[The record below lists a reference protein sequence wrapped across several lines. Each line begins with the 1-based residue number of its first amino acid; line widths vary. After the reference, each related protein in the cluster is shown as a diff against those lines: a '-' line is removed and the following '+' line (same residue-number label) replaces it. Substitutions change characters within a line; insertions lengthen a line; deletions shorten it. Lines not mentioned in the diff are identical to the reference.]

1 VANNNDSVKKAILLL
16 IPIIFLVFTIYYPLL
31 SLLYTIYSVNI
42 LGIVSSYILI
52 YSIKISMLEA
62 VLSAILSFLIG
73 YPGGI
78 ILARY
83 SFPGKK
89 IIQPLLIIPF
99 LMPSIVVAI
108 GIIDVYS
115 AGGFITRYVPLL
127 QVFSSGLPA
136 ILYANVF
143 FNAPLIMFFTYAEL
157 ESFEQSQENA
167 ARTLGSS
174 RFHLFRAIIW
184 PNSKA
189 AALAGTLIAFIY
201 SFMGFTIPLILG
213 GARYFTMEDQIY
225 ALYFDFLDL
234 RTAVLLS
241 IAELLI
247 LAVPSLL
254 YIRWITRKKRRFYR
268 AERERELIHLPRAS
282 AVEIILVSMYLIFII
297 LFIVPVLFSPVLYSV
312 LVPHT
317 SILTLYYYQK
327 LFSPIISFKLGV
339 PMINVLLN
347 TAFFALVVSLAVLII
362 SLFVV
367 YNLETIKK
375 RAWVYDINLFLPL
388 VISPI
393 VLALAIYLAY
403 RIYLNVGSVVWPLII
418 LAQSVIAIPLTLRIL
433 TSSIAHVQ
441 PELRDSAILLGASRL
456 SAFFK
461 VELPLIKKGVITA
474 FSFSF
479 AISIGEFAATNFL
492 YIPRYTT
499 LAISIYNLLNLREYV
514 LASAAASILILLSF
528 IYFFIIQFYGEHT
541 EYE

>member
-1 VANNNDSVKKAILLL
+1 MANNNDSVKKAILLL
-16 IPIIFLVFTIYYPLL
+16 IPIIFLFFALYYPLSTL
-31 SLLYTIYSVNI
+31 IYTVYNVNI
-42 LGIVSSYILI
+42 FGLISSYILT
-52 YSIKISMLEA
+52 YSIKMSMLEA
-62 VLSAILSFLIG
+62 TLSAVLAFLIG

-83 SFPGKK
+83 SFPGKR
-89 IIQPLLIIPF
+89 IIQPLLIVPF

-115 AGGFITRYVPLL
+115 AGGLITKYVPIL
-127 QVFSSGLPA
+127 QTFSYGLPA
-136 ILYANVF
+136 ILFANVF

-174 RFHLFRAIIW
+174 KFHLFRAIIW
-184 PNSKA
+184 PNSKT

-201 SFMGFTIPLILG
+201 SFMGFTIPLLLG

-225 ALYFDFLDL
+225 ALYFNFLDL

-241 IAELLI
+241 IVEILI

-268 AERERELIHLPRAS
+268 TERERELIPLSKAS
-282 AVEIILVSMYLIFII
+282 IYEILLVSAYLIFII
-297 LFIVPVLFSPVLYSV
+297 LFIVPVLFSPILYSV
-312 LVPHT
+312 LIPHT
-317 SILTLYYYQK
+317 STLTFYYYQK
-327 LFSPIISFKLGV
+327 LFSPLISYKLGV
-339 PMINVLLN
+339 SMLSVLFNTMFFAVVVSAAVLL
-347 TAFFALVVSLAVLII
+347 I
-362 SLFVV
+362 SLFVI
-367 YNLETIKK
+367 YNMKTIKK
-375 RAWVYDINLFLPL
+375 RAWLYDINLFLPL

-403 RIYLNVGSVVWPLII
+403 KIYINIGSVVWPLII
-418 LAQSVIAIPLTLRIL
+418 LAQAVIAIPLTLRIL

-441 PELRDSAILLGASRL
+441 PELSDSAILLGASRL

-499 LAISIYNLLNLREYV
+499 LAISIYNLLNLREFV
-514 LASAAASILILLSF
+514 LASAAASILILLTF